1 MTAVKPYNETEL
13 LRDISGG
20 DEPSFRV
27 FFNHHWD
34 KVYSTAFMVLR
45 SVQAAEDIAQEVF
58 LRFWKNRRN
67 IPELQSVDAWLFIV
81 TRNLVYSQISRTKT
95 RQAYASYRQNQWPAS
110 AEDPAWQ
117 LAEYNALKATIEA
130 GISQL
135 TPQQQTAFRL
145 SREQGLTHEEIAA
158 QMNISAKSVKDYIV
172 RSLAFLRKHLQ
183 ESNALLLA
191 IYLGYFDS

>member
-1 MTAVKPYNETEL
+1 
-13 LRDISGG
+13 
-20 DEPSFRV
+20 
-27 FFNHHWD
+27 
-34 KVYSTAFMVLR
+34 MVLR

-95 RQAYASYRQNQWPAS
+95 RQAYASYRQHQWPVS

-145 SREQGLTHEEIAA
+145 SREQGLSHEEIAA

>member
-1 MTAVKPYNETEL
+1 
-13 LRDISGG
+13 
-20 DEPSFRV
+20 
-27 FFNHHWD
+27 
-34 KVYSTAFMVLR
+34 MVLR
-45 SVQAAEDIAQEVF
+45 SVQAAEDISQEVF
-58 LRFWKNRRN
+58 MRFWKNRQK
-67 IPELQSVDAWLFIV
+67 IPQLQSVDAWLFIV

-95 RQAYASYRQNQWPAS
+95 TQAYASYRQHQLQQVS
-110 AEDPAWQ
+110 DDPAWQ
-117 LAEYNALKATIEA
+117 QAEYNALKASIEA

-135 TPQQQTAFRL
+135 SPQQQTAFRL

-158 QMNISAKSVKDYIV
+158 KMGVSTKTVKDYIV

>member
-1 MTAVKPYNETEL
+1 
-13 LRDISGG
+13 
-20 DEPSFRV
+20 
-27 FFNHHWD
+27 
-34 KVYSTAFMVLR
+34 MVLK
-45 SVQAAEDIAQEVF
+45 STQAAEDIAQEVF
-58 LRFWKNRRN
+58 MRFWKKRHK
-67 IPELQSVDAWLFIV
+67 IPELQKVDAWLFIV

-95 RQAYASYRQNQWPAS
+95 RLAYAGYRQHQLPES
-110 AEDPAWQ
+110 ADDPAWQ
-117 LAEYNALKATIEA
+117 LAEYNALKASIEA

-145 SREQGLTHEEIAA
+145 SREQGLSHEEIAA
-158 QMNISAKSVKDYIV
+158 KMGISAKTVKDYIV